1 MVKKSSLIHLEL
13 LVLILLSDC
22 ILPQF
27 ERSKHAYTSVPRN
40 AYHLGKIYFQFR
52 KAPQLSKFCGETIFP
67 DLRMKPPKQK
77 NCPYTYILA
86 DFAKVKFSEASI
98 FFKNL
103 KDLES

>member
-1 MVKKSSLIHLEL
+1 M
-13 LVLILLSDC
+13 LILLSDC